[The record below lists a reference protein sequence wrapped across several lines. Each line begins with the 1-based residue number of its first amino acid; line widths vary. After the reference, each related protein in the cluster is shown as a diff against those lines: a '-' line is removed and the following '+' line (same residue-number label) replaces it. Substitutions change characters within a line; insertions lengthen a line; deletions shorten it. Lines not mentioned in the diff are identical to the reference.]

1 MAIIAILVAVCI
13 TYISKAKFKAVYARI
28 LHTRSLEET
37 TKQPCTIDDNGQF
50 YHGGPL
56 LL

>member
-1 MAIIAILVAVCI
+1 VAIIAILVAVCI